1 MQRLWAYSAAL
12 VGGAGVAWC
21 LGTGSGSAA
30 AVADAPP
37 RSAKA
42 ERVAFVDVDEVF
54 EKYFKKDELYK
65 EMDKSL
71 EELRKQMMAADA
83 QLRDLQKEAQGT
95 VQTREKQLPILTR
108 MADIKAQQT
117 RMRDLAEFQLM
128 WREQE
133 GKKTIRADIV
143 AEVQALAAE
152 QGFSLVLNRA
162 VVVDMPAAN
171 GQPSQP
177 QRRSVVV
184 YSEPQH
190 NLTDAVLARLNK
202 KSNAPPQPKP

>member
-1 MQRLWAYSAAL
+1 MRSLWAYSAAFI
-12 VGGAGVAWC
+12 GGAGVSWC
-21 LGTGSGSAA
+21 LEAGSRSAS
-30 AVADAPP
+30 ADAPP
-37 RSAKA
+37 RAAKA
-42 ERVAFVDVDEVF
+42 ERIAFVDVDEVF
-54 EKYFKKDELYK
+54 DKYFKKDELYR
-65 EMDKSL
+65 EMDKAI
-71 EELRKQMMAADA
+71 EENRKQMMAADA
-83 QLRDLQKEAQGT
+83 QLRDLLKEAQGT

-117 RMRDLAEFQLM
+117 RTRDLNEYQLM

-133 GKKTIRADIV
+133 GKKVIRADIV
-143 AEVQALAAE
+143 AEVQAMAAE

-162 VVVDMPAAN
+162 VVVDLPGAN

-202 KSNAPPQPKP
+202 KSNGPPQPKP